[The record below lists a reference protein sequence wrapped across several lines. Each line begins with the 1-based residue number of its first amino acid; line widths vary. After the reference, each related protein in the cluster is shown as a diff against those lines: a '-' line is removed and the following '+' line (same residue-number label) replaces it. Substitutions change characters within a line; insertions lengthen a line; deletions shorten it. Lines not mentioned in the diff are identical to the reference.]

1 MIIMRQLQHRST
13 TLFLILL
20 LCCVAA
26 ASDSMPP
33 AEVQQ
38 LMAKTSDRYASIDTL
53 KTRFVQVRKTRMLK
67 EPAETEGR
75 FYFKKPDKL
84 LWEFTKP
91 YRIRVFYTEDEVI
104 KVDRDNNTYA
114 TLNVRKYKEPLLNIL
129 NVNKAFEFLDKY
141 FIIKQ
146 IDTKLEDIYI
156 IFIPKKRKVKKRIDL
171 VEAWLDPETL
181 LFRKIK
187 VKEDNGT
194 ETVIRFLDTEINVPL
209 GDDLFDVK
217 VEGLEKE
224 KWQE

>member
-1 MIIMRQLQHRST
+1 MRQLQHRST
-13 TLFLILL
+13 ALFLFLL
-20 LCCVAA
+20 LCATA
-26 ASDSMPP
+26 MATDSMPA
-33 AEVQQ
+33 AEVQK
-38 LMAKTSDRYASIDTL
+38 LMAETSDRYASIETL
-53 KTRFVQVRKTRMLK
+53 KTRFVQVRKTRLLK
-67 EPAETEGR
+67 EPAETEGY

-91 YRIRVFYTEDEVI
+91 YRIRVFYTEDDVI
-104 KVDRDNNTYA
+104 KVDRDKETYA

-129 NVNKAFEFLDKY
+129 NVNKAFEFLDEY
-141 FIIKQ
+141 FIIKE

-187 VKEDNGT
+187 VLEDNGT

-209 GDDLFDVK
+209 KDDRFE
-217 VEGLEKE
+217 VELKGLEKE